1 MRNRDKDK
9 GKRRSCAGPSGVLL
23 SQEPRQKIIDVDTA
37 CQMLQIAM
45 PESEPHVQPFAE
57 FLQAQ
62 KEYKAINMDQWT
74 SFLRFTEEVC
84 PSARTSLAC

>member
-1 MRNRDKDK
+1 MPDPVGWR
-9 GKRRSCAGPSGVLL
+9 CA
-23 SQEPRQKIIDVDTA
+23 QEPRQKIIDVDTA

-45 PESEPHVQPFAE
+45 PESEPHVQPFTH

-74 SFLRFTEEVC
+74 SFLRFTEEV
-84 PSARTSLAC
+84 SLSCKLPRMHN